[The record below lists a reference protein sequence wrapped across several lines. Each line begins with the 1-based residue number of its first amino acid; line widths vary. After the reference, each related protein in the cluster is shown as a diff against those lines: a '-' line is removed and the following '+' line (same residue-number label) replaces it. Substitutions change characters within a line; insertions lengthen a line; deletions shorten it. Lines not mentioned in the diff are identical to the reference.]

1 MIEISGISKKFKNF
15 KALDDINFTVNNGE
29 IVGLLG
35 ENGAGKSTLLR
46 IISTML
52 TPDSGT
58 AKICGYDLLLNQK
71 KVRENIGILFGSET
85 GLYDRLSAKENLEYF
100 ASLNGMSSDE
110 ASKRIDELSETFDF
124 KSYINKRVG
133 TYSRGM
139 KQKIAIARA
148 IVHNP
153 SAILLDEPDA
163 GLDFRASKIILD
175 FIEFLKNKN
184 KSIIFSS
191 HSIENIKN
199 YSDRIIVIH
208 KGKLI
213 KSFNMP
219 EYREKYTDKE
229 INEILFNLV
238 CEGDENV

>member
-1 MIEISGISKKFKNF
+1 MIEISGISKNFKVF

-52 TPDSGT
+52 TPSSGT
-58 AKICGYDLLLNQK
+58 AKICGYDLLLNPK
-71 KVRENIGILFGSET
+71 DVRKNIGILFGSET
-85 GLYDRLSAKENLEYF
+85 GLYERLSAKENLEYF
-100 ASLNGMSSDE
+100 ANLNGMSHEEST
-110 ASKRIDELSETFDF
+110 KRIDELAEIFDF
-124 KSYINKRVG
+124 KNYINKRVG

-153 SAILLDEPDA
+153 NVILLDEPDA
-163 GLDFRASKIILD
+163 GLDFRASKIIFD
-175 FIEFLKNKN
+175 FIEFLKSQN

-213 KSFNMP
+213 KGFNMP

-238 CEGDENV
+238 CEGDENA

>member
-1 MIEISGISKKFKNF
+1 MIEVSGISKNFKNF
-15 KALDDINFTVNNGE
+15 KALDDISFTVKDGE

-46 IISTML
+46 TLSTML
-52 TPDSGT
+52 KPDSGT
-58 AKICGYDLLLNQK
+58 AKIGNYDLISDSK
-71 KVRENIGILFGSET
+71 EVRKNIGILFGSET
-85 GLYDRLSAKENLEYF
+85 GLYERLNARENLEYF
-100 ASLNGMSSDE
+100 ANLNGISHED
-110 ASKRIDELSETFDF
+110 ATQRINELSETFDF
-124 KSYINKRVG
+124 GSYINKRVG

-148 IVHNP
+148 IVHDP
-153 SAILLDEPDA
+153 SVVLLDEPDA
-163 GLDFRASKIILD
+163 GLDFRASKIIFD
-175 FIEFLKNKN
+175 FIEFLKKQN

-208 KGKLI
+208 KGRLI
-213 KSFNMP
+213 ESFNVS

-238 CEGDENV
+238 CDGDENV